1 MNYLKLSF
9 LAVILF
15 FTAHLSKA
23 QVTAG
28 LYTNSIMTYLGVG
41 TDPEKKI
48 FGEARLFAG
57 EFINRFFGAEVIGQY
72 NFIQSDW
79 YNLSGGLMAGYHEFD
94 DARVGLPVLLAI
106 KPIENHRKLALI
118 LEATPLYNGLIA
130 FRGNFGLRYT
140 IEGKK

>member
-9 LAVILF
+9 FAVILF
-15 FTAHLSKA
+15 FTAQLSKA

-28 LYTNSIMTYLGVG
+28 LYTNSFSTQVG
-41 TDPEKKI
+41 IGTNPEKKF

-57 EFINRFFGAEVIGQY
+57 DFLQNAYGIEAVGQY

-79 YNLSGGLMAGYHEFD
+79 YNLSGGLMVSYLEFD
-94 DARVGLPVLLAI
+94 ENRIGLPVLLAI

-118 LEATPLYNGLIA
+118 LEATPLFDGEVGL
-130 FRGNFGLRYT
+130 RGNFGLRYT
-140 IEGKK
+140 IEGNK